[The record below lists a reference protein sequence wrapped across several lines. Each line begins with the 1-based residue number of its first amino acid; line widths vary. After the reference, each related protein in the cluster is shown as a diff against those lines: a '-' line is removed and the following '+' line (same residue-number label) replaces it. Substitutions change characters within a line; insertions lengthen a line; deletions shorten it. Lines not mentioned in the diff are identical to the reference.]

1 MPERNGHSPDGE
13 WRQMLLRARKRLGVS
28 REALATLSGVS
39 ASAVRGYEIG
49 RRHPKQD
56 SLEAILD
63 ALKLDRTESNP
74 IRESAGFAPVRS
86 LYDHRAGYYFTVEE
100 LQTEVERVPWPEFVV
115 NDTVEVVAANRMASA
130 VWGLDFQAERKRRTP
145 LQRNLLAVAS
155 EMDFPRVVE
164 NWDEI
169 LELLASVYKG
179 SANMDSDL
187 GEPSPYL
194 AQVIGHFT
202 TANPQFL
209 QRLLEAWTRA
219 TPSPAKVRLT
229 YRVIW
234 NHRRHGRMIFHCVMG
249 TASEHEGLTFNDWI
263 PVNPATWTALHGLM
277 LELGE
282 DPRAWEQYLSRPRR
296 VLEP

>member
-1 MPERNGHSPDGE
+1 
-13 WRQMLLRARKRLGVS
+13 MLLQARRRLGIS
-28 REALATLSGVS
+28 REALSKLSGVS

-74 IRESAGFAPVRS
+74 IREGAGFAPVRS
-86 LYDHRAGYYFTVEE
+86 LYDHRAGYYFTVDE

-130 VWGLDFQAERKRRTP
+130 VWGLDYQVERQRRTP
-145 LQRNLLAVAS
+145 VQRNLLAVAS
-155 EMDFPRVVE
+155 EFDFPRVVE

-169 LELLASVYKG
+169 LQLLASVYKG

-219 TPSPAKVRLT
+219 EPSPARVRLT

-234 NHRRHGRMIFHCVMG
+234 NHATHGRMSFHCVMG

-263 PVNPATWTALHGLM
+263 PVNAETWTALHGLM
-277 LELGE
+277 RALGE
-282 DPRAWEQYLSRPRR
+282 DPAAWERHMMRPRR
-296 VLEP
+296 TLE